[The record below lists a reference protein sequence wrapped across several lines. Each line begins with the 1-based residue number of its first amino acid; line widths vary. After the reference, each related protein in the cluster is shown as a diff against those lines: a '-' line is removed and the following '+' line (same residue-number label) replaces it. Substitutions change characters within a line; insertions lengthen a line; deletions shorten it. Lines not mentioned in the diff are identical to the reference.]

1 MLPRNFYIIYLLNYY
16 EHFIKDDAIEKVI
29 RELKASGLYENSV
42 ILVTTDN
49 GGGKEKSIKYT
60 NLFHHLLYS
69 LLYL

>member
-42 ILVTTDN
+42 IFVTTDN
-49 GGGKEKSIKYT
+49 GGGKEKA
-60 NLFHHLLYS
+60 
-69 LLYL
+69 

>member
-49 GGGKEKSIKYT
+49 GGGKEKA
-60 NLFHHLLYS
+60 
-69 LLYL
+69 